1 MDVKVNVPHLHPIFV
16 HFPQALFP
24 VAFAALCLYLL
35 TGVREFE
42 TGAFV
47 AALFGALAA
56 PVTTATGFFD
66 WWNRYQ
72 AYMTSVF
79 KIKITG
85 SFVLM
90 ALGGA
95 GGAAARVPPGPRRS
109 AAGRVGVGVLR
120 APRGLHRHVRRPG
133 PLRGETRFP
142 LSAYQGNAGIEYRQR
157 GESS

>member
-1 MDVKVNVPHLHPIFV
+1 MEAPKIRQIHPMFVPFSG
-16 HFPQALFP
+16 ALFP
-24 VAFAALCLYLL
+24 VAFAALCIYLL

-72 AYMTSVF
+72 AYLTSVF

-90 ALGGA
+90 ALA
-95 GGAAARVPPGPRRS
+95 GPAVL
-109 AAGRVGVGVLR
+109 LR
-120 APRGLHRHVRRPG
+120 AFHPDLAVLPLAGLG
-133 PLRGETRFP
+133 W
-142 LSAYQGNAGIEYRQR
+142 AYFGLLAACVATCVVLGYY
-157 GESS
+157 GGKLVFH